1 MIHFLI
7 PKSLSCGKA
16 TPILKK
22 HNEVG
27 IITNRTVLR
36 SVMFVATDKDGTN
49 GILIWTEKAI
59 TITQGVPD
67 TLACT
72 KDFSRK

>member
-7 PKSLSCGKA
+7 PKSLSCGKV
-16 TPILKK
+16 TLTLKK

-27 IITNRTVLR
+27 IITNRTILR
-36 SVMFVATDKDGTN
+36 SVMFVATDKDEAN
-49 GILIWTEKAI
+49 GILIWTEKAVRI
-59 TITQGVPD
+59 IQGVPD